1 MSQVIGVDLVPLE
14 YPARLATLLAH
25 GVGLWDVIAE
35 ARRDGSLDSNI
46 KQHRGNDLPGLIQSL
61 PALTTIGFNGRTA
74 AKVGRKQIAT
84 LADQLNLIELPSSS
98 PAYTMALARS
108 AGLAGVTR
116 QPLRHCR
123 PRPAA
128 CGQPWLRACTASGGR
143 RARSIPVHPCAP
155 NRWRPSC
162 WPWCAPSSRARA
174 VYSATTTRTVDSR

>member
-1 MSQVIGVDLVPLE
+1 MSDELRKRCFDPVVNPHTRLLVLGSLPGEKSLAEGRYYAHKQNAFWYLMSQVIGVDLVPLE

-98 PAYTMALARS
+98 PAHTMALAQKREAWLALS
-108 AGLAGVTR
+108 AGR
-116 QPLRHCR
+116 
-123 PRPAA
+123 
-128 CGQPWLRACTASGGR
+128 
-143 RARSIPVHPCAP
+143 
-155 NRWRPSC
+155 
-162 WPWCAPSSRARA
+162 
-174 VYSATTTRTVDSR
+174 

>member
-1 MSQVIGVDLVPLE
+1 MNDELRKRCFDPVVNPHTRLLVLGSLPGEKSLAEGRYYAHKQNAFWYLMSQVIGVDLVALE

-98 PAYTMALARS
+98 PAYTMALAQKRE
-108 AGLAGVTR
+108 AWLA
-116 QPLRHCR
+116 
-123 PRPAA
+123 
-128 CGQPWLRACTASGGR
+128 LRA
-143 RARSIPVHPCAP
+143 
-155 NRWRPSC
+155 
-162 WPWCAPSSRARA
+162 SR
-174 VYSATTTRTVDSR
+174 

>member
-1 MSQVIGVDLVPLE
+1 MSDELRKRCFDPVVNPHTRLLVLGSLPGEKSLAEGRYYAHKQNAFWYLMSQVIGVDLVPLE

-98 PAYTMALARS
+98 PAYTMALAQKRE
-108 AGLAGVTR
+108 AWLA
-116 QPLRHCR
+116 
-123 PRPAA
+123 
-128 CGQPWLRACTASGGR
+128 LRA
-143 RARSIPVHPCAP
+143 
-155 NRWRPSC
+155 
-162 WPWCAPSSRARA
+162 SR
-174 VYSATTTRTVDSR
+174 

>member
-1 MSQVIGVDLVPLE
+1 MSDELCKRCFDPVVNPHTRLLVLGSLPGEKSLAEGRYYAHKQNAFWYLMSQVIGVDLAPLE

-98 PAYTMALARS
+98 PAYTMALAQKRE
-108 AGLAGVTR
+108 AWLA
-116 QPLRHCR
+116 
-123 PRPAA
+123 
-128 CGQPWLRACTASGGR
+128 LRA
-143 RARSIPVHPCAP
+143 
-155 NRWRPSC
+155 
-162 WPWCAPSSRARA
+162 SR
-174 VYSATTTRTVDSR
+174 

>member
-1 MSQVIGVDLVPLE
+1 MSDELRKRCFDPVVNPHTRLLVLGSLPGEKSLAEGRYYAHKQNAFWYLMSQVIGVDLVPLE

-98 PAYTMALARS
+98 PAYTMALAQKR
-108 AGLAGVTR
+108 AAWLA
-116 QPLRHCR
+116 
-123 PRPAA
+123 
-128 CGQPWLRACTASGGR
+128 LRAGC
-143 RARSIPVHPCAP
+143 
-155 NRWRPSC
+155 
-162 WPWCAPSSRARA
+162 
-174 VYSATTTRTVDSR
+174 